1 MVARPVRD
9 SVRSFTSEIVQV
21 TPELAAQWLEA
32 AGPNRPVHQ
41 ATVERL
47 AVDMCEGAWHLNG
60 DRIRFDE
67 TGALRDGRHRLS
79 AVIASKKTV
88 PMEIV
93 RGISEDAVRTVDT
106 GRSRSFA
113 DALFIDNVP
122 NAQALAATAKWIW
135 RYDSGALKGPSR
147 QPSHT
152 ELRDVIARH
161 PGIQD
166 ALREVQR
173 SSEFQPQS
181 AIAFVYTHAKEHML
195 RKAAQWLEALQEG
208 ENLTRSNPVWQLR
221 RKLGSRRA
229 ITAPLRP
236 IEVAALVAK
245 SWNAFAANE
254 ELTSLSWSDTGR
266 AAEEFPTVR

>member
-152 ELRDVIARH
+152 ELRDVIAPH
-161 PGIQD
+161 PRIQD

-236 IEVAALVAK
+236 VEVAALAAK

>member
-1 MVARPVRD
+1 MNARALKGTIAP
-9 SVRSFTSEIVQV
+9 FASEIVQV

-47 AVDMCEGAWHLNG
+47 AADMCEGAWHLNG

-79 AVIASKKTV
+79 AVIASRKTV

-122 NAQALAATAKWIW
+122 NARALAATAKWIW
-135 RYDSGALKGPSR
+135 RYDAGALKGSPR
-147 QPSHT
+147 QPSHR

-166 ALREVQR
+166 ALRDVQR

-181 AIAFVYTHAKEHML
+181 AIAFVYTLAKEHMP
-195 RKAAQWLEALQEG
+195 RKASQWLEALQEG

-236 IEVAALVAK
+236 IEVAALAVK

-254 ELTSLSWSDTGR
+254 ELGSLSWSDTGR
-266 AAEEFPTVR
+266 AAEEFPAIR